1 MGERLDSVALHAI
14 VPLISNALATRL
26 PLIAA
31 RYFAQAFILDE
42 PQPPTV
48 VFSLPLTHFQALLLF
63 AAIISVAFGFVSR
76 RRALPR
82 LKYIL
87 WSLLLFLLIGIGI
100 GWAMYPFSR

>member
-1 MGERLDSVALHAI
+1 MPPMFLNAILPFIYSAPAASVRTPVFH
-14 VPLISNALATRL
+14 PLVSFVVRHNFLQQD
-26 PLIAA
+26 P
-31 RYFAQAFILDE
+31 
-42 PQPPTV
+42 PPTMFPV
-48 VFSLPLTHFQALLLF
+48 QLSHFQALLLF

-76 RRALPR
+76 RKPLAR